1 MSGPDPSLHDDRSR
15 GGEYA
20 QRGFQYQDAYVIGSI
35 PRWLAADGFAQVKQE
50 AMGDVETSFLI
61 PGRGITHEL
70 AQVKKKSVNSSELN
84 KVIKEFVRL
93 DRSGDF
99 TAFKLVAPSFAE
111 KVQPF
116 INKLAT
122 MKSHHRDYEGTGI
135 GHQSMSDFK
144 VEAAK
149 LTGEGEDIS
158 EFLINKVDI
167 CVVESDGDGAYLNN
181 ISRYFPE
188 FDNCAVSVVRKGLS
202 RLRHLIHTEK
212 DSPISR
218 ETIED
223 CLYGLDGAPDLPP
236 ISVAFEQS
244 GDAKQRPLV
253 FDMERFFDFDAQRY
267 PTVQDWK
274 EILLP
279 ELKEAL
285 KQVKKYRQIQTVR
298 MRKHAISSALA
309 FGWVFSAVAEFEI
322 EIEHNGKVWTTAACS
337 NEGVPDYDS
346 CIRASVNPEMQHLVV
361 SIGILKDISA
371 DVDSFLAGTC
381 LEQASRLN
389 IVGQMPIACSKQAN
403 AIVNE
408 FKLAITGAVQSL
420 PACSTIHLFYAGPI
434 HFAAFLAHRLNA
446 LAPLLQ
452 CYEWNKK
459 DRSYLLACLLAAG

>member
-1 MSGPDPSLHDDRSR
+1 MTGRDASLHDAESR
-15 GGEYA
+15 GGRFA
-20 QRGFQYQDAYVIGSI
+20 QQGFQYQDAYVIGSI

-50 AMGDVETSFLI
+50 AMEDVETSFFI
-61 PGRGITHEL
+61 PGRGVTHEL
-70 AQVKKKSVNSSELN
+70 AQVKDKTVSLTDLKQM
-84 KVIKEFVRL
+84 IDRFVRL
-93 DRSGDF
+93 DSGGDF
-99 TAFKLVAPSFAE
+99 TAFKIVAPGFAK

-116 INKLAT
+116 KNQLAT
-122 MKSHHRDYEGTGI
+122 MKSHYRDYEETGI

-167 CVVESDGDGAYLNN
+167 CVVETDGDGAYLNN
-181 ISRYFPE
+181 ISRYFPD
-188 FDNCAVSVVRKGLS
+188 FNNCKVSVVSDGLS
-202 RLRHLIHTEK
+202 RLRHLVHTVK
-212 DSPISR
+212 DGPISR

-244 GDAKQRPLV
+244 GDARQRPLV

-267 PTVQDWK
+267 PTIQDWK
-274 EILLP
+274 EVLLP
-279 ELKEAL
+279 ELKETR
-285 KQVKKYRQIQTVR
+285 KQIKKYRQIRTVR
-298 MRKHAISSALA
+298 TRKHAISSALA
-309 FGWVFSAVAEFEI
+309 FGWVFSAVAGFEI
-322 EIEHNGKVWTTAACS
+322 EIEHNGKVWTTDAHS
-337 NEGVPDYDS
+337 NKDVPDYDS
-346 CIRASVNPEMQHLVV
+346 CIVASINPEMQNLVV
-361 SIGILKDISA
+361 SIGILKDIST

-389 IVGQMPIACSKQAN
+389 IVGQMPIVCSEQAN
-403 AIVNE
+403 ATVNK

-446 LAPLLQ
+446 LAPVQ
-452 CYEWNKK
+452 CYEWNKM
-459 DRSYLLACLLAAG
+459 DRSYHLACQFAAG